1 MPCPT
6 WFSQEACSHLCARFK
21 HNARKKLR
29 RHNMLEIHGKA
40 KAIMANLGI
49 EEALIMENSYKYQGR
64 KEGNNLHIIKLVL
77 IVHFLET

>member
-1 MPCPT
+1 MI
-6 WFSQEACSHLCARFK
+6 
-21 HNARKKLR
+21 
-29 RHNMLEIHGKA
+29 EIHGKA